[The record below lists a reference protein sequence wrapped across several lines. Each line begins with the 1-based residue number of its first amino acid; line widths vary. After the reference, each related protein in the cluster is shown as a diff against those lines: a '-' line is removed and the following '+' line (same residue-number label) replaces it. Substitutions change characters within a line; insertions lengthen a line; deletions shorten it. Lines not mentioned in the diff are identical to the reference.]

1 MIKTIEYRG
10 EYASELKAL
19 VERESISLDEVM
31 ESVGPIVSQVKSK
44 GDSALYILT
53 RKIDKFNLSSENL
66 KVSDSEIRKAYSR
79 VNKRLV
85 KALEDAASS
94 IGRYHVEQYEKI
106 TKQWS
111 TELSEGVVIGE
122 KMIPLRRVGCYIPGG
137 RASYPSTVLMTTLPA
152 KAAGVEEIIL
162 VSPPPISDSILVA
175 ADICGVADI
184 YRVGGAQ
191 AIAALAYGTG
201 SIPRTDK
208 IIGPGNKY
216 VLAAK
221 MMVYGTVDVDMPA
234 GPSEVLIL
242 ADERANASFIAA
254 DMLAQAEHDPNAQ
267 AIVVTES
274 AGLEQKIRDEL
285 VKQITDLRKP
295 ELAGSLANSAI
306 VLAADIKQCIEFTN
320 LYAPEHLEILTDK
333 PDEIAEQIRNAG
345 SVFLGPYSPVAAGD
359 YASGANHVLP
369 TGGAARYASELS
381 VRDFLRNMSI
391 QNLSQKG
398 LSSIRHTIEELAG
411 AEGFEAHKKS
421 IQKRFENV

>member
-267 AIVVTES
+267 A
-274 AGLEQKIRDEL
+274 
-285 VKQITDLRKP
+285 
-295 ELAGSLANSAI
+295 
-306 VLAADIKQCIEFTN
+306 
-320 LYAPEHLEILTDK
+320 
-333 PDEIAEQIRNAG
+333 
-345 SVFLGPYSPVAAGD
+345 
-359 YASGANHVLP
+359 
-369 TGGAARYASELS
+369 
-381 VRDFLRNMSI
+381 
-391 QNLSQKG
+391 
-398 LSSIRHTIEELAG
+398 
-411 AEGFEAHKKS
+411 
-421 IQKRFENV
+421 